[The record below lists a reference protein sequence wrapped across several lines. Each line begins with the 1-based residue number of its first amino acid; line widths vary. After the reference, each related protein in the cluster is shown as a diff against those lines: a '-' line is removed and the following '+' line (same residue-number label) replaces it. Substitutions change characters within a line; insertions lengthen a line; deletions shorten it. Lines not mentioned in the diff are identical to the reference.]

1 MVVFVFDLAVGL
13 EGLFRLFE
21 LLDVILVI
29 NSETECISKVLESPL
44 ESITDR
50 TLFRLLKSGPL

>member
-44 ESITDR
+44 ESIADR